1 MNTEK
6 SQPSNSRTRAGRIPV
21 SRKLQFVVVVFACV
35 FFALLG
41 LVYFS
46 SGFSSAAR
54 AYVQGEGTWS
64 KAQKEATI
72 RLQEYAAS
80 RDEKDYQAFLDCL
93 SVQLGDRIARE
104 ELEKPQPNYTA
115 MYAGFRQGKI
125 AEADIPGM
133 ITLFRKLRKTKEIDT
148 AVGIWTAADGYI
160 EEFRQQGAQLHEAIA
175 EKSASKQET
184 AALTHKIEETDA
196 KLTPLENAFSIALSA
211 GARRVERLLN
221 IGLPLS
227 GCLLLGLGVIVSLI
241 VVQQVEASMA
251 ERGKAESVAR
261 ESEKRYRELLEN
273 ANDMIYVHDLE
284 GNFISWNRK
293 AEDLSGYKMSET
305 KALRIMDLVAP
316 EDRALA
322 EEMLA
327 KKLTGKGSAPYT
339 LRLVSKEG
347 KRHEVEVS
355 SRLLYENG
363 RATGVQGIAR
373 DLTERQR
380 LEAELLQAQKMEAV
394 GRLAG
399 GIAHDFNNILMI
411 VRGYAEILLERL
423 HPEDPLHGQAAQIMK
438 AGNRAA
444 ELTQRLLGFSR
455 KQVFE
460 PKILNVNDV
469 VSEISKMLPTLLGA
483 HVDFSLELSAD
494 AGNVNADPIQ
504 MEQVLINLAV
514 NSRDAMP
521 QGGKLIISTAA
532 RDLEGDTSGEQPA
545 VLPGRYAE
553 ICVRDSGCGI
563 DKETVRHIFEPFFTT
578 KDKDKGTGLGL
589 STVYGIVKRSGGYIL
604 VSSEAAFGTTMRI
617 YLPLVEREVES
628 RIPDAKANGEM
639 RGTGTVLIAE
649 DEQALRELV
658 GARMR
663 AEGYKVLEAE
673 NGEEAL
679 AIAGRY
685 KGDIQLLL
693 TDVIMPKL
701 RGPELASRLR
711 LRYPGM
717 KVIYMSGYTESALA
731 QDGMLER
738 NTVLLQKPFTV
749 KKILE
754 VIQQMN
760 VNVRS

>member
-1 MNTEK
+1 
-6 SQPSNSRTRAGRIPV
+6 
-21 SRKLQFVVVVFACV
+21 
-35 FFALLG
+35 
-41 LVYFS
+41 
-46 SGFSSAAR
+46 
-54 AYVQGEGTWS
+54 
-64 KAQKEATI
+64 
-72 RLQEYAAS
+72 
-80 RDEKDYQAFLDCL
+80 
-93 SVQLGDRIARE
+93 
-104 ELEKPQPNYTA
+104 
-115 MYAGFRQGKI
+115 
-125 AEADIPGM
+125 
-133 ITLFRKLRKTKEIDT
+133 
-148 AVGIWTAADGYI
+148 
-160 EEFRQQGAQLHEAIA
+160 
-175 EKSASKQET
+175 
-184 AALTHKIEETDA
+184 
-196 KLTPLENAFSIALSA
+196 
-211 GARRVERLLN
+211 
-221 IGLPLS
+221 
-227 GCLLLGLGVIVSLI
+227 
-241 VVQQVEASMA
+241 
-251 ERGKAESVAR
+251 
-261 ESEKRYRELLEN
+261 
-273 ANDMIYVHDLE
+273 
-284 GNFISWNRK
+284 
-293 AEDLSGYKMSET
+293 
-305 KALRIMDLVAP
+305 
-316 EDRALA
+316 
-322 EEMLA
+322 
-327 KKLTGKGSAPYT
+327 
-339 LRLVSKEG
+339 
-347 KRHEVEVS
+347 
-355 SRLLYENG
+355 
-363 RATGVQGIAR
+363 
-373 DLTERQR
+373 LTERRR

-444 ELTQRLLGFSR
+444 QLTQRLLGFSR

-532 RDLEGDTSGEQPA
+532 RDLERDASGEQPA
-545 VLPGRYAE
+545 ILPGRYAE
-553 ICVRDSGCGI
+553 ICVQDSGCGI
-563 DKETVRHIFEPFFTT
+563 DKETVRYIFEPFFTT

-604 VSSEAAFGTTMRI
+604 VSSEAGIGTKMRI

-628 RIPDAKANGEM
+628 RTPDAKANGET

-663 AEGYKVLEAE
+663 AEGYEVLEAE

-717 KVIYMSGYTESALA
+717 KVIYMSGYTESALV

-754 VIQQMN
+754 VIRQMS
-760 VNVRS
+760 VNLRS

>member
-1 MNTEK
+1 
-6 SQPSNSRTRAGRIPV
+6 
-21 SRKLQFVVVVFACV
+21 
-35 FFALLG
+35 
-41 LVYFS
+41 
-46 SGFSSAAR
+46 
-54 AYVQGEGTWS
+54 
-64 KAQKEATI
+64 
-72 RLQEYAAS
+72 
-80 RDEKDYQAFLDCL
+80 
-93 SVQLGDRIARE
+93 
-104 ELEKPQPNYTA
+104 
-115 MYAGFRQGKI
+115 
-125 AEADIPGM
+125 
-133 ITLFRKLRKTKEIDT
+133 
-148 AVGIWTAADGYI
+148 
-160 EEFRQQGAQLHEAIA
+160 
-175 EKSASKQET
+175 
-184 AALTHKIEETDA
+184 
-196 KLTPLENAFSIALSA
+196 
-211 GARRVERLLN
+211 
-221 IGLPLS
+221 
-227 GCLLLGLGVIVSLI
+227 
-241 VVQQVEASMA
+241 
-251 ERGKAESVAR
+251 
-261 ESEKRYRELLEN
+261 
-273 ANDMIYVHDLE
+273 
-284 GNFISWNRK
+284 
-293 AEDLSGYKMSET
+293 
-305 KALRIMDLVAP
+305 
-316 EDRALA
+316 
-322 EEMLA
+322 MLA

-347 KRHEVEVS
+347 QRHEVEVS

-373 DLTERQR
+373 DLTERRR

-460 PKILNVNDV
+460 PKILNVNEV

-483 HVDFSLELSAD
+483 HVDFSLELNAD

-553 ICVRDSGCGI
+553 ICVQDSGCGI

-604 VSSEAAFGTTMRI
+604 VSSEAGIGTTMRI

-628 RIPDAKANGEM
+628 RTPDAEANGEM

-649 DEQALRELV
+649 DEQAR
-658 GARMR
+658 
-663 AEGYKVLEAE
+663 
-673 NGEEAL
+673 
-679 AIAGRY
+679 AGRRADARGRLRSAGSREWRRSP
-685 KGDIQLLL
+685 GDCGPLQRRHPIAAYRCDYAQAARAGIGVAVAAALSGDESDLHVGLHGKRAGAGRNAGAEHGAAAKAVHGEKNSGSDSTYECERTQLASDLLL
-693 TDVIMPKL
+693 AEHPAWRFPCAALQWHRMID
-701 RGPELASRLR
+701 RLR
-711 LRYPGM
+711 RSSPWW
-717 KVIYMSGYTESALA
+717 I
-731 QDGMLER
+731 
-738 NTVLLQKPFTV
+738 P
-749 KKILE
+749 KK
-754 VIQQMN
+754 
-760 VNVRS
+760 